1 MPVPVPVILNRHL
14 KCRCR
19 CRLRSA
25 GAGAGAGN
33 TQPALQ
39 VPVPVLVPVYK
50 TGTPSQVSS
59 DNFEFSL
66 VPRVQGPRKIKYGI
80 PFDFIRWYRRWLVKC
95 VILKLVNTS
104 MCKNVSQGAPP
115 FVGIF
120 FFLFFFGGGGGR
132 EKQKLYE
139 NILEI
144 LC

>member
-1 MPVPVPVILNRHL
+1 MPVPVILNR
-14 KCRCR
+14 
-19 CRLRSA
+19 
-25 GAGAGAGN
+25 
-33 TQPALQ
+33 QPALQ

-115 FVGIF
+115 FVGIYF
-120 FFLFFFGGGGGR
+120 FFLGGGGEGR

-139 NILEI
+139 NILEV